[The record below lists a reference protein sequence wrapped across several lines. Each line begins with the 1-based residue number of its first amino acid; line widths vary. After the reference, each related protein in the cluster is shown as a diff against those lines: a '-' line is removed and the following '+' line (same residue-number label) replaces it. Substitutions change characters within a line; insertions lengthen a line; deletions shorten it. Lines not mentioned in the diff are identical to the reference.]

1 MDEVKVEDKI
11 EESNVV
17 SEIEIKL
24 IKLDNN
30 DLIIAHLTEDCYT
43 EFDLYMIDPVQIQVH
58 QIPYHGRI
66 VETYSLK
73 PWIPLSD
80 DNVLDVPYAK
90 ILNISIPSDEVI
102 DKYIDFLTEDDF
114 FEDLTDSVS
123 SSVEEEDLSDIELFS
138 DLSVIPTIH

>member
-1 MDEVKVEDKI
+1 MDEVKVEENI
-11 EESNVV
+11 EESNEI
-17 SEIEIKL
+17 SEFEIKL

-30 DLIIAHLTEDCYT
+30 DLIIAQLTEECYT

-80 DNVLDVPYAK
+80 DYVLDVPYSK
-90 ILNISIPSDEVI
+90 ILNISVPSEEVI
-102 DKYIDFLTEDDF
+102 DKYIDFLSEDNF
-114 FEDLTDSVS
+114 FEESNVS
-123 SSVEEEDLSDIELFS
+123 SSVEEEDLSDIELFN
-138 DLSVIPTIH
+138 DLPVVPTIH